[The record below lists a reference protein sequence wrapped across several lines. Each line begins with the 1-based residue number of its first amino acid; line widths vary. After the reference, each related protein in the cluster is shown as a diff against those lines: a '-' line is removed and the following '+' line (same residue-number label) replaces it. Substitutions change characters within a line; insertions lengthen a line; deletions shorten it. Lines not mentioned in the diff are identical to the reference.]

1 MTAAPSAAEQPEGR
15 AKSSPSGRLLL
26 RMPAALHA
34 ALAQSAEREGVSLN
48 QFITG
53 ALASKIGWGTSEDG
67 EAAIPA
73 TSPADQRTRLIAAAL
88 VTNAIVI
95 GLAAVAA
102 IAVLVLAW
110 RG

>member
-15 AKSSPSGRLLL
+15 AKPNPSGRLLL
-26 RMPAALHA
+26 RMPAGLHA
-34 ALAQSAEREGVSLN
+34 ELAQSAERAGVSLN

-53 ALASKIGWGTSEDG
+53 ALASKIGWGTSEDDD
-67 EAAIPA
+67 AA
-73 TSPADQRTRLIAAAL
+73 TSPADRHARLIAVAL
-88 VTNAIVI
+88 VANAIVI
-95 GLAAVAA
+95 GLVAVAA